1 LATFLLWRFSR
12 SIKLD
17 FRHLC
22 DAAAPALLLAYGIGR
37 LGCQVSGDGDWGIFN
52 SAYATN
58 QQGLVV
64 KASLPFDSVKVQYR
78 EHLQRHFEPGT
89 EISHKAIEAPSFLP
103 TWLFAYNY
111 PHNVNRVG
119 IPLSNCEGE
128 YCAVLPMPVFPTPV
142 YEFFAG
148 VLLFALLWFIRKR
161 FTLPLSLFSLYL
173 IVNGMERFLV
183 EKIRVNYQY
192 DWGWLHP
199 TQAEIIA
206 VGMILTGIILWF
218 SRKTIHDRIQG
229 NS

>member
-1 LATFLLWRFSR
+1 
-12 SIKLD
+12 
-17 FRHLC
+17 
-22 DAAAPALLLAYGIGR
+22 
-37 LGCQVSGDGDWGIFN
+37 
-52 SAYATN
+52 
-58 QQGLVV
+58 
-64 KASLPFDSVKVQYR
+64 
-78 EHLQRHFEPGT
+78 
-89 EISHKAIEAPSFLP
+89 
-103 TWLFAYNY
+103 
-111 PHNVNRVG
+111 
-119 IPLSNCEGE
+119 
-128 YCAVLPMPVFPTPV
+128 MPVFPTPV